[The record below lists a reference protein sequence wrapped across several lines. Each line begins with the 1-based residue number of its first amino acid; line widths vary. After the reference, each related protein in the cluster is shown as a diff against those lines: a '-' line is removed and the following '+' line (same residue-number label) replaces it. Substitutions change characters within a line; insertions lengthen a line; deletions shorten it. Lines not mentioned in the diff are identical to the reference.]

1 MSYYGKDVFSLDQ
14 LIVEKNDGGVAK
26 TFGKGMV
33 VSAKAMGGDMLL
45 EIAFDTCGTKKV
57 MAKMAKLTKF

>member
-1 MSYYGKDVFSLDQ
+1 MTLDFKVGDT
-14 LIVEKNDGGVAK
+14 VEHK
-26 TFGKGMV
+26 TFGKGMI

-57 MAKMAKLTKF
+57 MAKMAKLTKC